1 MWWTAPLYAIFLF
14 AGLYAEHFTFTA
26 TVALLLGL
34 LVAFGLLDVIVLTR
48 IASIRTRTIGTL
60 SELEATRQQIERLS
74 RMLLIG
80 GGAFGAAFLI
90 GVIMLVLL

>member
-1 MWWTAPLYAIFLF
+1 VWWTAPLYAIFLF

>member
-26 TVALLLGL
+26 TVTLLLGL